1 MPRRPSKPSSTPG
14 GPAPPGSLAHFQQE
28 VAAIT
33 QELNRRIPIL
43 GRAYSPAALVV
54 SLVLQLEAVLK
65 ATLGSG
71 DLTRHEADILL
82 GRLERAVA
90 AY

>member
-14 GPAPPGSLAHFQQE
+14 GPAPGSLEHFQRE

-33 QELNRRIPIL
+33 RELNRRIPIL

-65 ATLGSG
+65 ATLTSG